1 MLTSRSFVELRE
13 TGDACKSETQQRVP
27 QHGSAC
33 KELAGEFV
41 RQVVEGGSSKIF
53 STCRWPD
60 VKLQRDVANEEKD
73 HHVEELS
80 LRIFGAYLRIFAAY
94 LRIFAAY
101 LRIFAASH
109 VLVLLIV
116 QAVRAVNQAEMGVV
130 VQATPGLDFGRFR
143 RKQTLSIRIEDQGLF
158 YHTQGKLN
166 SFEGQPRLRV
176 GNISI
181 ARLH

>member
-1 MLTSRSFVELRE
+1 MLTSRSFVELKE

-60 VKLQRDVANEEKD
+60 VKLQRDVAKEEKD
-73 HHVEELS
+73 HHVAELS
-80 LRIFGAYLRIFAAY
+80 
-94 LRIFAAY
+94 

-109 VLVLLIV
+109 LLVLRIFAASHLLVLRIFAASHLLVLVIV
-116 QAVRAVNQAEMGVV
+116 QAVRAVNQAETAVV

-143 RKQTLSIRIEDQGLF
+143 RKQTLSIRIEDQ
-158 YHTQGKLN
+158 
-166 SFEGQPRLRV
+166 
-176 GNISI
+176 
-181 ARLH
+181 

>member
-1 MLTSRSFVELRE
+1 M
-13 TGDACKSETQQRVP
+13 KTQQRVP

-73 HHVEELS
+73 HHAVA
-80 LRIFGAYLRIFAAY
+80 AYLRTVAAYLRTVAAY

-109 VLVLLIV
+109 LLVLVIV
-116 QAVRAVNQAEMGVV
+116 QAARAVNQAETAVV

-158 YHTQGKLN
+158 YHT
-166 SFEGQPRLRV
+166 
-176 GNISI
+176 
-181 ARLH
+181 

>member
-1 MLTSRSFVELRE
+1 M
-13 TGDACKSETQQRVP
+13 P

-73 HHVEELS
+73 HHVAELS
-80 LRIFGAYLRIFAAY
+80 

-109 VLVLLIV
+109 LLVLVIV
-116 QAVRAVNQAEMGVV
+116 QAVRAVNQAETAVV

-158 YHTQGKLN
+158 YHT
-166 SFEGQPRLRV
+166 
-176 GNISI
+176 
-181 ARLH
+181 

>member
-1 MLTSRSFVELRE
+1 MLTSRSFVELKE

-60 VKLQRDVANEEKD
+60 VKLQRDVAKEEKD
-73 HHVEELS
+73 HHVAELS
-80 LRIFGAYLRIFAAY
+80 
-94 LRIFAAY
+94 

-109 VLVLLIV
+109 LLVLRIFAASHLLVLVIV
-116 QAVRAVNQAEMGVV
+116 QAVRAVNQAETAVV

-143 RKQTLSIRIEDQGLF
+143 RKQTLSIRIEDQ
-158 YHTQGKLN
+158 
-166 SFEGQPRLRV
+166 
-176 GNISI
+176 
-181 ARLH
+181 

>member
-1 MLTSRSFVELRE
+1 M
-13 TGDACKSETQQRVP
+13 KTQQRVP
-27 QHGSAC
+27 QYGSAC

-73 HHVEELS
+73 HHAV
-80 LRIFGAYLRIFAAY
+80 AAY
-94 LRIFAAY
+94 LRTVAAYLRTVAAY

-109 VLVLLIV
+109 LLVLVIV
-116 QAVRAVNQAEMGVV
+116 QAVRAVNQAETAVV

-158 YHTQGKLN
+158 YHT
-166 SFEGQPRLRV
+166 
-176 GNISI
+176 
-181 ARLH
+181 